1 MSLVTTR
8 SGAQTALACPSWG
21 TDSATNGGSPAATAS
36 TDGIVSSS
44 RAANAATAN

>member
-8 SGAQTALACPSWG
+8 PGGLTALACTSWG
-21 TDSATNGGSPAATAS
+21 TDSAMNRAGSPATAS

>member
-8 SGAQTALACPSWG
+8 PGGLTALACPSWG
-21 TDSATNGGSPAATAS
+21 TDSAMNGGSPAATAS

>member
-1 MSLVTTR
+1 MNR
-8 SGAQTALACPSWG
+8 A
-21 TDSATNGGSPAATAS
+21 GSPATAS

>member
-8 SGAQTALACPSWG
+8 PGGLAALARTRRG
-21 TDSATNGGSPAATAS
+21 TDSAMNGGDSAATAS
-36 TDGIVSSS
+36 TDRIVPSS